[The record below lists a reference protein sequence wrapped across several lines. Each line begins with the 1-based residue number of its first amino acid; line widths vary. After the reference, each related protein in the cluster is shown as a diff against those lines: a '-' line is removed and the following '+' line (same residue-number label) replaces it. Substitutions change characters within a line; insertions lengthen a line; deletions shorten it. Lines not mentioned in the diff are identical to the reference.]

1 MKITPALAYEK
12 LRQDAQSQNKIIL
25 HKDGK
30 FYHVYE
36 WSAWL
41 LKTLVCTEELQR
53 ERGDAKMLQVNR
65 FVTKSGTHFGIER
78 LAQHIRQ
85 ESNNY
90 QRECYVMKMDKR
102 GYFMH
107 IDRQILLDIV
117 VRTLRKMANHRIAR
131 GHRLTWANW
140 IDLDFVA
147 WLSEE
152 IIMLDPKQNCKIVGT
167 VEDWEGLDHSKSL
180 FYTMDGC
187 GLPIGNLTSQLL
199 SNVYLN
205 NI

>member
-65 FVTKSGTHFGIER
+65 FVTKSGEYV
-78 LAQHIRQ
+78 LAGFPLESVSKYIGAEFLGGFIKPYRIYISNESLNRMMVSVASMNMRNPNDVWASVNSFLGVLSHYSSFNIRSRMFFNS
-85 ESNNY
+85 ELLKLGTFN
-90 QRECYVMKMDKR
+90 REMTQ
-102 GYFMH
+102 F
-107 IDRQILLDIV
+107 
-117 VRTLRKMANHRIAR
+117 TLR
-131 GHRLTWANW
+131 
-140 IDLDFVA
+140 
-147 WLSEE
+147 
-152 IIMLDPKQNCKIVGT
+152 Q
-167 VEDWEGLDHSKSL
+167 
-180 FYTMDGC
+180 
-187 GLPIGNLTSQLL
+187 
-199 SNVYLN
+199 
-205 NI
+205 